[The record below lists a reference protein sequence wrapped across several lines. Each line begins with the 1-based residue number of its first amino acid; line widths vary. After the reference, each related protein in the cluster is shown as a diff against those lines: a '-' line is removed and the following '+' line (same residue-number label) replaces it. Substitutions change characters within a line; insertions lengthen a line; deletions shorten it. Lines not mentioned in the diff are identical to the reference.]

1 MDVHADTKA
10 YETWLA
16 TFGPV
21 VAEDLAAKHKA
32 MSETLFPFLRA
43 TFYRWCRLWPQVCPQ
58 LEGAPTVLAVGDLHV
73 ENFGTW
79 RDAEGRLIWG
89 VNDMDEAGEMPYAL
103 DLVRLVT
110 SAFIALEGKSL
121 SEEDIAE
128 AILDGYRDGLAAGRP
143 FVLAEDNG
151 WLRELALGELRDPER
166 FWKKVEAL
174 ADVDPGDQTR
184 ALLLARLP
192 AGATL
197 IRISHRIAG
206 LGSLGRRRFLAL
218 ARYGG
223 GLVAREIKTLCPS
236 AWNWAHG
243 RPDAAIRC
251 ADLVAAAVH
260 CPDPFLAF
268 SLDDD
273 RRRGWVSR
281 RLAPDCS
288 RIELATL
295 AHRRED
301 RRLLKAMGRETAN
314 IHLGSP
320 GAGTAILRDLAGRPK
335 TWLRTAADAMEKA
348 TRADWKA
355 WRDEAQR

>member
-1 MDVHADTKA
+1 MDVHADTRA
-10 YETWLA
+10 YEAWLA
-16 TFGPV
+16 SFGPV
-21 VAEDLAAKHKA
+21 VADDLLAKHKA
-32 MSETLFPFLRA
+32 MSEDLFPFLRA
-43 TFYRWCRLWPQVCPQ
+43 TFYRWCRLWPQVCPE
-58 LEGAPTVLAVGDLHV
+58 LERAPAVLAVGDLHV

-110 SAFIALEGKSL
+110 SALIALDKKSL

-128 AILDGYRDGLAAGRP
+128 AVLEGYRDGLGSAGRP
-143 FVLAEDNG
+143 FVLAEDHG

-166 FWKKVEAL
+166 FWKKIEAL
-174 ADVDPGDQTR
+174 AEVDAGEQAH

-197 IRISHRIAG
+197 IRISHRFAG
-206 LGSLGRRRFLAL
+206 LGSLGRRRYLAL
-218 ARYGG
+218 AGYGG

-236 AWNWAHG
+236 AWTWVLG
-243 RPDAAIRC
+243 QSDAAIRC
-251 ADLVAAAVH
+251 GDLAAAAVH

-268 SLDDD
+268 ILDDD

-288 RIELATL
+288 RVELATL

-301 RRLLKAMGRETAN
+301 RRLLRAMGRETAN

-320 GAGTAILRDLAGRPK
+320 GAAAIIIGDLDSRPKRWLRD
-335 TWLRTAADAMEKA
+335 AAEAMEKA

-355 WRDEAQR
+355 WRD